1 MEKGL
6 FTLAQQDFAL
16 FLNRLARG
24 LNNEHI
30 EYILV
35 GGIAVQAHVANALTT
50 QYKNPLLDLEGKV
63 ENLRLQDNFR
73 ATDDVNICLRE
84 GNIQDAKKVLI
95 ALEYVVKESDGT
107 FYSPDE
113 KGIVEIEQ
121 LRASHVNA
129 DFSLTMDG
137 KNKRKLQVRF
147 HRNERK
153 AKTAGDLSEL
163 PEKLYEELF
172 DNQIPL
178 NILYHAGS
186 EEDET
191 KRLYLKVASPED
203 LIFIKLAQ
211 GRPKD
216 IADITSLLMHRESAG
231 LSIDE
236 GRIRTVLSE
245 PHPKYKQNEN
255 LLKAYKHFQGIME
268 ALRQ

>member
-113 KGIVEIEQ
+113 KGI
-121 LRASHVNA
+121 N
-129 DFSLTMDG
+129 FS
-137 KNKRKLQVRF
+137 V
-147 HRNERK
+147 
-153 AKTAGDLSEL
+153 
-163 PEKLYEELF
+163 
-172 DNQIPL
+172 I
-178 NILYHAGS
+178 
-186 EEDET
+186 
-191 KRLYLKVASPED
+191 
-203 LIFIKLAQ
+203 
-211 GRPKD
+211 
-216 IADITSLLMHRESAG
+216 
-231 LSIDE
+231 
-236 GRIRTVLSE
+236 TVLVSV
-245 PHPKYKQNEN
+245 
-255 LLKAYKHFQGIME
+255 LGFI
-268 ALRQ
+268 